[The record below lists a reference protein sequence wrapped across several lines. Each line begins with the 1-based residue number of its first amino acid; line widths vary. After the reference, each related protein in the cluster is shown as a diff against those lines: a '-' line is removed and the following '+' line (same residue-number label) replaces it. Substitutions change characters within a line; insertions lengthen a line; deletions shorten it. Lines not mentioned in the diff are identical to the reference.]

1 MFTFAIEYDVIWVQ
15 VKQNSLKLRGTHQIL
30 LNARDVN
37 IFDEAAYYKESLV
50 VAREEIGLQVNAR
63 KIMYITI
70 FDIRMQDAVTI

>member
-1 MFTFAIEYDVIWVQ
+1 VFTFAIEYDVIWVQ

>member
-15 VKQNSLKLRGTHQIL
+15 VKQNSLKLRSTHQIL
-30 LNARDVN
+30 VNARDVN